1 MSHRRIDYLNRNR
14 IIYNRDPINDRP
26 TKVYHWGKY
35 YKEGTFE
42 CYELFKSRAK
52 ISSFKSL
59 KWHLLVLRYLNSE
72 LEDHKFKELAY
83 FITDKKNNFI
93 TFNIKEKYL
102 LNMLDK
108 LDDELDKPPVNR
120 KRKVIF
126 KQITGLN
133 TEEKLKIVG
142 QLVGRSKSIYED
154 DIYQCMLDINDLG
167 KKITM
172 NKIANSLKCS
182 TRTVYRTMGNQLKQE
197 KDQLNKII

>member
-14 IIYNRDPINDRP
+14 IIYNRDPINDKP

-42 CYELFKSRAK
+42 CYELFKSKAK

-102 LNMLDK
+102 LDMLDK
-108 LDDELDKPPVNR
+108 LDDDLDKPPVNR

-154 DIYQCMLDINDLG
+154 DIYQCMLDINELG

>member
-14 IIYNRDPINDRP
+14 IIYNRDPINDKP

-72 LEDHKFKELAY
+72 LKDNKFKELAY

>member
-14 IIYNRDPINDRP
+14 IIYNRDPINDKP

-35 YKEGTFE
+35 YKEGTYE
-42 CYELFKSRAK
+42 CYELFKSKAK

-72 LEDHKFKELAY
+72 LEYNKFKEIAY
-83 FITDKKNNFI
+83 FITNKKNNFI

-102 LNMLDK
+102 IDMLDR

-120 KRKVIF
+120 KRKIIF
-126 KQITGLN
+126 KQLTGLN

-172 NKIANSLKCS
+172 NKIAKSLKCS
-182 TRTVYRTMGNQLKQE
+182 TRTIYRTMGTQLKQE

>member
-59 KWHLLVLRYLNSE
+59 KWHLLVLRYLNRE
-72 LEDHKFKELAY
+72 LDDHKFKKLAY

-102 LNMLDK
+102 LNMLER

-126 KQITGLN
+126 KQLTGLN

-172 NKIANSLKCS
+172 NKIAKSLKCS

>member
-14 IIYNRDPINDRP
+14 IIYNRDPINDKP

-42 CYELFKSRAK
+42 CYELFKSKAK

-93 TFNIKEKYL
+93 TFNIKEKYFL
-102 LNMLDK
+102 DMLDK
-108 LDDELDKPPVNR
+108 LDNDLDKPPVNR

-154 DIYQCMLDINDLG
+154 DIYQCMLDINELG

-172 NKIANSLKCS
+172 NKIADSLKCS

>member
-102 LNMLDK
+102 LDMLDK
-108 LDDELDKPPVNR
+108 LDDDLNKPPVNR

-126 KQITGLN
+126 KQLTGLN

-154 DIYQCMLDINDLG
+154 DIYQCMLDINELG

-172 NKIANSLKCS
+172 NKIADSLKCS

>member
-72 LEDHKFKELAY
+72 LEDLKFKELAY

-102 LNMLDK
+102 LDMLDK
-108 LDDELDKPPVNR
+108 LDDDLNKPPVNR

-126 KQITGLN
+126 KQLTGLN

-154 DIYQCMLDINDLG
+154 DIYQCMLDINELG

-172 NKIANSLKCS
+172 NKIADSLKCS

>member
-14 IIYNRDPINDRP
+14 IIYNRDPINDKP

-42 CYELFKSRAK
+42 CYELFKSKAK

-102 LNMLDK
+102 LDMLDK
-108 LDDELDKPPVNR
+108 LDDDLDKPPVNR

>member
-14 IIYNRDPINDRP
+14 IIYNRDPINDKP

-154 DIYQCMLDINDLG
+154 DIYQCMLDINELG
-167 KKITM
+167 
-172 NKIANSLKCS
+172 NKIRIKAN
-182 TRTVYRTMGNQLKQE
+182 YNE
-197 KDQLNKII
+197 

>member
-14 IIYNRDPINDRP
+14 IIYNRDPINDKP

-102 LNMLDK
+102 LDMLDK
-108 LDDELDKPPVNR
+108 LDNDLDKPPVNR

-154 DIYQCMLDINDLG
+154 DIYQCMLDINELG

-172 NKIANSLKCS
+172 NKIADSLKCS

>member
-14 IIYNRDPINDRP
+14 IIYNRDPINDKP

-102 LNMLDK
+102 LDMLDK
-108 LDDELDKPPVNR
+108 LDDDLDKPPVNR

-154 DIYQCMLDINDLG
+154 DIYQCMLDINELG

>member
-1 MSHRRIDYLNRNR
+1 M
-14 IIYNRDPINDRP
+14 
-26 TKVYHWGKY
+26 
-35 YKEGTFE
+35 
-42 CYELFKSRAK
+42 
-52 ISSFKSL
+52 
-59 KWHLLVLRYLNSE
+59 LVLRYLNSE
-72 LEDHKFKELAY
+72 LEDNKFKELAY

-102 LNMLDK
+102 LDMLDR

-120 KRKVIF
+120 KRKIIF
-126 KQITGLN
+126 KQLTGLN

-197 KDQLNKII
+197 KNQLNKII